1 MSSQS
6 FRAGVVI
13 VIRRENGDLMSFER
27 KDVPGSWQ
35 LPQGGIDVGEEPV
48 DAAWR
53 ELVEETGLT
62 ESDVALVL
70 ELPEWIAYEWPAD
83 IRSNMKNGDQ
93 RRGQIQKWFLF
104 GVIDE
109 HSVAPRPDDHEF
121 SRWQWM
127 DPHHLIIILLSFVK
141 PHTPG
146 HFLGSCR
153 ERSV

>member
-13 VIRRENGDLMSFER
+13 VIRRENGDLMAFER

-35 LPQGGIDVGEEPV
+35 LPQGGIDIDEEPI

-53 ELVEETGLT
+53 ELTEETGLT
-62 ESDVALVL
+62 NSDVAMVL
-70 ELPEWIAYEWPAD
+70 ELPEWIAYEWPAE
-83 IRSNMKNGDQ
+83 IRSTIKNGDK

-104 GVIDE
+104 GVLDE
-109 HSVAPRPDDHEF
+109 TSIAPTPDDHEF

-127 DPHHLIIILLSFVK
+127 DPHHLLHHLVEFRQAAYARAFSRIL
-141 PHTPG
+141 P
-146 HFLGSCR
+146 
-153 ERSV
+153 

>member
-13 VIRRENGDLMSFER
+13 VIRRDNGDLMAFER

-35 LPQGGIDVGEEPV
+35 LPQGGIDVDEEPV

-53 ELVEETGLT
+53 ELKEETGLT
-62 ESDVALVL
+62 SQDVALVL

-83 IRSNMKNGDQ
+83 IRSNIKNGDK

-104 GVIDE
+104 GVLDE
-109 HSVAPRPDDHEF
+109 ESVSPIPDDHEF

-127 DPHHLIIILLSFVK
+127 DPHHLLHHLVEFRQAAYARAFSRIL
-141 PHTPG
+141 P
-146 HFLGSCR
+146 
-153 ERSV
+153 